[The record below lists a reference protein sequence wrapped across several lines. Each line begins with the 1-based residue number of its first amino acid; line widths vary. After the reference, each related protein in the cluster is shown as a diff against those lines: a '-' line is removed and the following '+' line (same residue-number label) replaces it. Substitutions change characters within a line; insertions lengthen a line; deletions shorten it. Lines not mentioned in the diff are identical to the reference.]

1 MKKRDKERRKRMS
14 LQNQDLIRNN
24 LNLVIENN
32 KNEEEKEVTEEED
45 PLKFFQQQETKKKK
59 EEEAK
64 KYLLPISEEEDPLK
78 YFDQENK
85 AEEAQDPLKFLK
97 NEQVEGQG
105 ENVLNLE
112 KHDEQKLAEAIK
124 NNQLPEEI
132 VVKKKEN
139 DTKGPH
145 SQKAKEQKMAK
156 RMKTAVRLSLKGF
169 YQGQERDLEEV
180 LRRVQNSKNT
190 GNAQEAIDNMKGK
203 ATTGNTLLGSEEQV
217 DPAKNPQAPTTKKVD
232 LKNFMQKK

>member
-1 MKKRDKERRKRMS
+1 MS

-24 LNLVIENN
+24 LNLVIEKN
-32 KNEEEKEVTEEED
+32 KDEEEKEVTEEED
-45 PLKFFQQQETKKKK
+45 PIKFFSQQQKKKKK

-78 YFDQENK
+78 YFDQQNK

-97 NEQVEGQG
+97 NEQVEEKGK
-105 ENVLNLE
+105 NVLNLE

-124 NNQLPEEI
+124 NNELPEEI
-132 VVKKKEN
+132 VVNKKEN
-139 DTKGPH
+139 ETKEPH

-169 YQGQERDLEEV
+169 YQERDLEEV

-190 GNAQEAIDNMKGK
+190 GNAQEAIDNMKEK

-217 DPAKNPQAPTTKKVD
+217 DPAKNPQATTTKKID
-232 LKNFMQKK
+232 LKNFMKKK

>member
-24 LNLVIENN
+24 LNLVIDKN
-32 KNEEEKEVTEEED
+32 KDEEEKEVTEEED
-45 PLKFFQQQETKKKK
+45 PIKFFSQQQKKKKK

-64 KYLLPISEEEDPLK
+64 KYLLPITEEEDPLK
-78 YFDQENK
+78 YFDQQNK

-97 NEQVEGQG
+97 NEQVEEKGK
-105 ENVLNLE
+105 NVLNLE

-124 NNQLPEEI
+124 NNELPEEI
-132 VVKKKEN
+132 VVNKKEN
-139 DTKGPH
+139 ETKEPH

-169 YQGQERDLEEV
+169 YKDQERDLEEV

-190 GNAQEAIDNMKGK
+190 GNAQEAIDNIKGK

-217 DPAKNPQAPTTKKVD
+217 DPAKNPQATTTKKVD
-232 LKNFMQKK
+232 LKNFMKKK

>member
-24 LNLVIENN
+24 LNLVIEKN
-32 KNEEEKEVTEEED
+32 KDEEEKEVTEEED
-45 PLKFFQQQETKKKK
+45 PIKFFSQQQKKKKK

-64 KYLLPISEEEDPLK
+64 KYLLPITEEEDPLK
-78 YFDQENK
+78 YFDQQNK

-97 NEQVEGQG
+97 NEQVEEKGK
-105 ENVLNLE
+105 NVLNLE

-124 NNQLPEEI
+124 NNELPEEI
-132 VVKKKEN
+132 VVNKKEN
-139 DTKGPH
+139 ETKEPH

-169 YQGQERDLEEV
+169 YQERDLEEV

-190 GNAQEAIDNMKGK
+190 GNAQEAIDNMKEK

-217 DPAKNPQAPTTKKVD
+217 DPAKNPQATTTKKID

>member
-1 MKKRDKERRKRMS
+1 M
-14 LQNQDLIRNN
+14 
-24 LNLVIENN
+24 
-32 KNEEEKEVTEEED
+32 EK
-45 PLKFFQQQETKKKK
+45 
-59 EEEAK
+59 
-64 KYLLPISEEEDPLK
+64 
-78 YFDQENK
+78 
-85 AEEAQDPLKFLK
+85 
-97 NEQVEGQG
+97 G

-124 NNQLPEEI
+124 NNELPEEI
-132 VVKKKEN
+132 VVNKKEN
-139 DTKGPH
+139 ETKEPH

-169 YQGQERDLEEV
+169 YQERDLEEV

-190 GNAQEAIDNMKGK
+190 GNAQEAIDNIKGK

-217 DPAKNPQAPTTKKVD
+217 DPAKNPQATTTKKVD

>member
-24 LNLVIENN
+24 LNLVIEKN
-32 KNEEEKEVTEEED
+32 KDEEEKEVTEEED
-45 PLKFFQQQETKKKK
+45 PIKFFSQQQKKKKK

-64 KYLLPISEEEDPLK
+64 KYLLPITEEEDPLK
-78 YFDQENK
+78 YFDQQNK

-97 NEQVEGQG
+97 NEQVEEKGK
-105 ENVLNLE
+105 NVLNLE
-112 KHDEQKLAEAIK
+112 KHDEKKLAEAIK

-132 VVKKKEN
+132 VVNKKEN
-139 DTKGPH
+139 ETKEPH

-169 YQGQERDLEEV
+169 YQERDLEEV

-190 GNAQEAIDNMKGK
+190 GNAQEAIDNMKEK

-217 DPAKNPQAPTTKKVD
+217 DPAKNPQATTTKKID

>member
-24 LNLVIENN
+24 LNLVIEKN
-32 KNEEEKEVTEEED
+32 KDEEEKEVTEEED
-45 PLKFFQQQETKKKK
+45 PIKFFSQQQKKKKK

-64 KYLLPISEEEDPLK
+64 KYLLPITEEEDPLK
-78 YFDQENK
+78 YFDQQNK

-97 NEQVEGQG
+97 NEQVEEKGK
-105 ENVLNLE
+105 NVLNLE
-112 KHDEQKLAEAIK
+112 KHDEKKLAEAIK
-124 NNQLPEEI
+124 NNELPEEI
-132 VVKKKEN
+132 VVNKKEN
-139 DTKGPH
+139 ETKEPH

-169 YQGQERDLEEV
+169 YQERDLEEV

-190 GNAQEAIDNMKGK
+190 GNAQEAIDNIKGK

-217 DPAKNPQAPTTKKVD
+217 DPAKNPQATTTKKVD
-232 LKNFMQKK
+232 LKNFMKKK

>member
-1 MKKRDKERRKRMS
+1 MKKRDKEKRKRMS

-24 LNLVIENN
+24 LNLVIDKN
-32 KNEEEKEVTEEED
+32 KDEEEKEVTEEED
-45 PLKFFQQQETKKKK
+45 PIKFFSQQQKKKKK

-64 KYLLPISEEEDPLK
+64 KYLLPITEEEDPLK
-78 YFDQENK
+78 YFDQQNK

-97 NEQVEGQG
+97 NEQVEKG

-124 NNQLPEEI
+124 NNELPEEI
-132 VVKKKEN
+132 VVNKKGNETKE
-139 DTKGPH
+139 PH

-169 YQGQERDLEEV
+169 YQERDLEEV

-190 GNAQEAIDNMKGK
+190 GNAQEVIDNMKEK

-217 DPAKNPQAPTTKKVD
+217 DPAKNPQATTTKKID

>member
-24 LNLVIENN
+24 LNLVIEKN
-32 KNEEEKEVTEEED
+32 KDEEEKEVTEEED
-45 PLKFFQQQETKKKK
+45 PIKFFSQQQKKKKK

-64 KYLLPISEEEDPLK
+64 KYLLPITEEEDPLK
-78 YFDQENK
+78 YFDQQNK

-97 NEQVEGQG
+97 NEQVEKG

-124 NNQLPEEI
+124 NNELPEEI
-132 VVKKKEN
+132 VVNKKEN
-139 DTKGPH
+139 ETKEPH

-169 YQGQERDLEEV
+169 YQERDLEEV

-190 GNAQEAIDNMKGK
+190 GNAQEVIDNMKEK

-217 DPAKNPQAPTTKKVD
+217 DPAKNPQATTTKKID

>member
-45 PLKFFQQQETKKKK
+45 PIKFFEQQERKKKQK
-59 EEEAK
+59 NIYYQTVK
-64 KYLLPISEEEDPLK
+64 KKIHLI

-85 AEEAQDPLKFLK
+85 AEEAQDLLKFLK
-97 NEQVEGQG
+97 NEQVEEQR

-112 KHDEQKLAEAIK
+112 KHDEKKLAETIK
-124 NNQLPEEI
+124 NNQLPKEI
-132 VVKKKEN
+132 VVNKKEN
-139 DTKGPH
+139 ETKGPH

-169 YQGQERDLEEV
+169 YQDQERDLEEV
-180 LRRVQNSKNT
+180 LRREQNSKNT
-190 GNAQEAIDNMKGK
+190 GNAQEAIDNIKGK
-203 ATTGNTLLGSEEQV
+203 ASIGNT
-217 DPAKNPQAPTTKKVD
+217 
-232 LKNFMQKK
+232 

>member
-1 MKKRDKERRKRMS
+1 MKKRDKEKRKRMS

-24 LNLVIENN
+24 LNLVIDKN
-32 KNEEEKEVTEEED
+32 KDEEEKEVTEEED
-45 PLKFFQQQETKKKK
+45 PIKFFSQQQKKKKK

-64 KYLLPISEEEDPLK
+64 KYLLPITEEEDPLK
-78 YFDQENK
+78 YFDQQNK

-97 NEQVEGQG
+97 NEQVEKG

-124 NNQLPEEI
+124 NNELPEEI
-132 VVKKKEN
+132 VVNKKEN
-139 DTKGPH
+139 ETKEPH

-169 YQGQERDLEEV
+169 YQERDLEEV

-190 GNAQEAIDNMKGK
+190 GNAQEAIDNMKEK

-217 DPAKNPQAPTTKKVD
+217 DPAKNPQATTTKKID

>member
-1 MKKRDKERRKRMS
+1 MKKRDKEKRKRMS

-24 LNLVIENN
+24 LNLVIEKN
-32 KNEEEKEVTEEED
+32 KDEEEKEVTEEED
-45 PLKFFQQQETKKKK
+45 PIKFFSQQQKKKKK

-64 KYLLPISEEEDPLK
+64 KYLLPITEEEDPLK
-78 YFDQENK
+78 YFDQQNK

-97 NEQVEGQG
+97 NEQVEKG

-124 NNQLPEEI
+124 NNELPEEI
-132 VVKKKEN
+132 VVNKKEN
-139 DTKGPH
+139 ETKEPH

>member
-1 MKKRDKERRKRMS
+1 MKLRDKEKRKRMS
-14 LQNQDLIRNN
+14 LQNQDLLRNN

-32 KNEEEKEVTEEED
+32 KKEEEEVTQEED
-45 PLKFFQQQETKKKK
+45 PLKFFSQQEKKKKK

-64 KYLLPISEEEDPLK
+64 KYLLPITEEEDPLK
-78 YFDQENK
+78 YFDQQNK

-97 NEQVEGQG
+97 NEQVEEKGK
-105 ENVLNLE
+105 NVLNLE

-124 NNQLPEEI
+124 NNELPEEI
-132 VVKKKEN
+132 VVNKKEN
-139 DTKGPH
+139 ETKEPH

-169 YQGQERDLEEV
+169 YQERDLEEV

-190 GNAQEAIDNMKGK
+190 GNAQEAIDNMKEK

-217 DPAKNPQAPTTKKVD
+217 DPAKNPQATTTKKID

>member
-24 LNLVIENN
+24 LNLVIEKN
-32 KNEEEKEVTEEED
+32 KDEEEKEVTEEED
-45 PLKFFQQQETKKKK
+45 PIKFFSQQQKKKKK

-64 KYLLPISEEEDPLK
+64 KYLLPITEEEDPLK
-78 YFDQENK
+78 YFDQQNK

-97 NEQVEGQG
+97 NEQVEEKGK
-105 ENVLNLE
+105 NVLNLE

-124 NNQLPEEI
+124 NNELPEEI
-132 VVKKKEN
+132 VVNKKEN
-139 DTKGPH
+139 ETKEPH

-169 YQGQERDLEEV
+169 YQERDLEEV

-190 GNAQEAIDNMKGK
+190 GNAQEAIDNIKGK

-217 DPAKNPQAPTTKKVD
+217 DPAKNPQATTTKKVD
-232 LKNFMQKK
+232 LKNFMKKK

>member
-24 LNLVIENN
+24 LNLVIEKN
-32 KNEEEKEVTEEED
+32 KDEEEKEVTEEED
-45 PLKFFQQQETKKKK
+45 PIKFFSQQQKKKKK

-64 KYLLPISEEEDPLK
+64 KYLLPFTEEEDPLK
-78 YFDQENK
+78 YFDQQNK

-97 NEQVEGQG
+97 NEQVEEKGK
-105 ENVLNLE
+105 NVLNLE

-124 NNQLPEEI
+124 NNELPEEI
-132 VVKKKEN
+132 VVNKKEN
-139 DTKGPH
+139 ETKEPH

-169 YQGQERDLEEV
+169 YQERDLEEV

-190 GNAQEAIDNMKGK
+190 GNAQEAIDNMKEK
-203 ATTGNTLLGSEEQV
+203 AAAGNTLLGSEEQV
-217 DPAKNPQAPTTKKVD
+217 DPAKNPQAPTTKKID